1 MIFDAY
7 GRVYLAGNAVD
18 DKGRDTPDGTKT
30 NYEAKHAIF
39 AYEFQ
44 TDTVAYFYELQNAFG
59 RSAALAY
66 KDFGFGNVNLFVGG
80 SYDRCYVA
88 SNGYSGTCFSL
99 AITKLN
105 WDGSVASSVQFD
117 TGVDETTKGDHPYI
131 DTMKLQD
138 LTAQKWLYGTTRST
152 NEADY

>member
-44 TDTVAYFYELQNAFG
+44 TDTVAYFYEL
-59 RSAALAY
+59 
-66 KDFGFGNVNLFVGG
+66 
-80 SYDRCYVA
+80 
-88 SNGYSGTCFSL
+88 
-99 AITKLN
+99 
-105 WDGSVASSVQFD
+105 
-117 TGVDETTKGDHPYI
+117 
-131 DTMKLQD
+131 
-138 LTAQKWLYGTTRST
+138 
-152 NEADY
+152 